1 MRKYLLFSCA
11 TLLLAAGFSA
21 CGPSLSYTVPDDLLQ
36 RLPKKSRRSV
46 FQAETVVTI
55 AVDRKSAVKR
65 EQENTRREIDAL
77 RERIEKIE
85 KESASESSAAE
96 KKGKAE
102 INMLEA
108 NIDYLEEKLDH
119 LGLAL
124 SVADDELLLA
134 RAQFELAKVQLVK
147 KHAIAFGGDEK
158 DFVEQVNDIQRYV
171 EKRRRQLE
179 QNAAALKR
187 EEDKFM
193 EIKKRFFSSIGESS
207 KGWWTE

>member
-1 MRKYLLFSCA
+1 MRKYLVFSCA
-11 TLLLAAGFSA
+11 SLLLAAGFSA

-65 EQENTRREIDAL
+65 EQESTHREIDAS

-85 KESASESSAAE
+85 KESSAGGPAAE
-96 KKGKAE
+96 KKGQAE

-108 NIDYLEEKLDH
+108 SIDYLKEKLDH
-119 LGLAL
+119 LDLAL
-124 SVADDELLLA
+124 SVAEDELLLA
-134 RAQFELAKVQLVK
+134 RAQFELAKLQLVK
-147 KHAIAFGGDEK
+147 KHAIAYSGDEK

-171 EKRRRQLE
+171 EKRRRRLE
-179 QNAAALKR
+179 QDAAELKR

-193 EIKKRFFSSIGESS
+193 EIKRRFFSSIGESS